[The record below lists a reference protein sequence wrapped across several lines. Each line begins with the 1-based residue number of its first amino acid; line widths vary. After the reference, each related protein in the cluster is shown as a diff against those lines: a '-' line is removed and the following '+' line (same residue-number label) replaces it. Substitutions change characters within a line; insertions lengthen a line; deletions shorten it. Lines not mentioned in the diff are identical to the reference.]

1 MNGLILRAR
10 KAVTRISLIGI
21 TRLIKIFSLIVPY
34 HLGVRA
40 GGVLGFAA
48 YYLLHRERT
57 RALSHLTQVFPI
69 QSRSWIHHTARHCFI
84 HLGKCMLE
92 VMLITPRRLEQVIE
106 FRGEENLRDAIS
118 IGRGV
123 IYVTG
128 HIGNWELMGHAVAA
142 RYNLSVI
149 ATPIEPERVND
160 MIVGLR
166 AGMGVRTILRGRPGA
181 SRELVRVFKEN
192 RIMGILID
200 QDTDV
205 ESTFVDFMGRP
216 AWTPTAA
223 VSMAL
228 KFGAAVVFGSVER
241 RSDNRHV
248 ITVEGPLELVQSG
261 HREQDI
267 IANTAMLTMKMEDA
281 IRKNPEQW
289 VWMHRRWRRQ
299 PEYLQRT

>member
-1 MNGLILRAR
+1 MSAWVLKTR
-10 KAVTRISLIGI
+10 KWVTRISLIGI
-21 TRLIKIFSLIVPY
+21 TRLIKLFSLVVPY
-34 HLGVRA
+34 RLGVWA

-48 YYLLHRERT
+48 YYLLPRERT
-57 RALSHLTQVFPI
+57 RALCHLTQVFPA
-69 QSRSWIHHTARHCFI
+69 QSRLWIHHTARRSFI
-84 HLGKCMLE
+84 HLGKGLLE

-166 AGMGVRTILRGRPGA
+166 TGMGVRTILRGRPGS

-223 VSMAL
+223 ASMAL
-228 KFGAAVVFGSVER
+228 KFGAPVVFGSVER
-241 RSDNRHV
+241 RSDNKHI
-248 ITVEGPLELVQSG
+248 ITVEGPLELVHSG
-261 HREQDI
+261 NREQDSI
-267 IANTAMLTMKMEDA
+267 TNTAMLTKKMEDT
-281 IRKNPEQW
+281 ILKNPEQW

-299 PEYLQRT
+299 P